1 MTKTP
6 PSLTTKL
13 SIEKSRIRVSPSA
26 MVGSMESAP
35 GFDDAGLGAL
45 GKVARQPVTRDGEV
59 VLHILGENRGAT
71 TG

>member
-1 MTKTP
+1 
-6 PSLTTKL
+6 
-13 SIEKSRIRVSPSA
+13 
-26 MVGSMESAP
+26 MESAP